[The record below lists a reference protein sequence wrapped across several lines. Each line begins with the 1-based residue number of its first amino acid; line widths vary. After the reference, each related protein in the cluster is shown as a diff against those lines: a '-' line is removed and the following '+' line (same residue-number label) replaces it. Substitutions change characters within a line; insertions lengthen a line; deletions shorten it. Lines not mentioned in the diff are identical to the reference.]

1 MYICLQK
8 LERQDAKNVGTSSYT
23 SPSFFPWET
32 FFTPLGCDMWKPT
45 HYEAQ
50 RHLFNITR
58 GNNARLTDQRDKML
72 QYRKLHQWVK
82 RKRKKLWYRRK
93 RNERHLWTGCYHKQI
108 GRRNVHTCVSQVQH
122 MLHIVRKSA
131 SEEFLQLL
139 RLLLYVWLFVTC
151 KEFPQVGC
159 KGLKG
164 LLEEVRYN
172 IIGCIVTDNSICTP
186 VNPHWSDPLM
196 CITGNVETRQISIET
211 KTNL

>member
-1 MYICLQK
+1 MLGWLTRETKCCNT
-8 LERQDAKNVGTSSYT
+8 KNYT
-23 SPSFFPWET
+23 
-32 FFTPLGCDMWKPT
+32 
-45 HYEAQ
+45 
-50 RHLFNITR
+50 
-58 GNNARLTDQRDKML
+58 NAM
-72 QYRKLHQWVK
+72 QWVK
-82 RKRKKLWYRRK
+82 RKRKKWWYRRK

-108 GRRNVHTCVSQVQH
+108 GRRNVHMCVSDTLCH
-122 MLHIVRKSA
+122 KFNICSTSFA
-131 SEEFLQLL
+131 SQLARSSFNCL
-139 RLLLYVWLFVTC
+139 SLLLHVWLFVTC

>member
-1 MYICLQK
+1 MQRMLGP
-8 LERQDAKNVGTSSYT
+8 LPTHPVRSS
-23 SPSFFPWET
+23 PEKPFLR
-32 FFTPLGCDMWKPT
+32 LGCDMWKPT
-45 HYEAQ
+45 HYEAH

-72 QYRKLHQWVK
+72 QYQKLHQCNAMGQE
-82 RKRKKLWYRRK
+82 KKKEVVVSKKKKWAPSMNRLLSQTNRAPECAHVCQW
-93 RNERHLWTGCYHKQI
+93 
-108 GRRNVHTCVSQVQH
+108 HTVSQVQH
-122 MLHIVRKSA
+122 LLHIVRKSA

-139 RLLLYVWLFVTC
+139 SLLLHVWLFVTC